1 MARRNV
7 FLITLIFVIFFVI
20 SLLTNIMGAIIPEII
35 TSFTVSYKMAA
46 LLPFAFF
53 LAYGLLSIPGG
64 MMVEVWHEKRVV
76 ILSFLLG
83 LCGALLFALVP
94 QYGVSLPSL
103 FLIGAGMAIIQVA
116 INPLLRV
123 VGGEEHFAF
132 NSVIGQLVFG
142 MGGFM
147 SPQIYKYV
155 AEPDAGGSDPV
166 HALLAS
172 LVPANLPWVSVYWV
186 FAASCAAMMVIVLFS
201 RFPKVEL
208 KEDEKVGA
216 MSTHISLLRR
226 PMVWAYFVGIFC
238 YVGSEQGTANWTS
251 QFLSSYHGLDPQ
263 TAGADAVSYFWIMM
277 SIGCLLGL
285 AMLKLVDSRKVL
297 IGFSVGAIATLT
309 VGLLGPADI
318 ARWAFPMVGFF
329 ASVMWSVIISLALN
343 SVKEHHGSFAGIL
356 CTGILGGAIIP
367 LIVGAISDEFGS
379 LRIGMTFLYLT
390 FGYVL
395 AIGFWAKPLVNNE
408 TLSNRKA
415 LAIPVDP
422 AG

>member
-1 MARRNV
+1 MARRNA

-20 SLLTNIMGAIIPEII
+20 SLLTNVMGAIIPEII
-35 TSFTVSYKMAA
+35 TSFAVSYKMAA

-94 QYGVSLPSL
+94 RYGVSLPSL

-123 VGGEEHFAF
+123 AGGEEHFAF

-142 MGGFM
+142 VGGFI

-155 AEPDAGGSDPV
+155 AAPAGNAKDP
-166 HALLAS
+166 LQTMLAS
-172 LVPANLPWVSVYWV
+172 MVPESMPWISVYWV
-186 FAASCAAMMVIVLFS
+186 FAASCAVMMVVVPFA
-201 RFPKVEL
+201 RFPKLEL
-208 KEDEKVGA
+208 KDDEKVGA
-216 MSTHISLLRR
+216 LSTHLTLLRR
-226 PMVWAYFVGIFC
+226 PMVWAYFLGIFC

-251 QFLSSYHGLDPQ
+251 QFLSAYHGLDPQ
-263 TAGADAVSYFWIMM
+263 TAGADAVSSFWILM
-277 SIGCLLGL
+277 SFGCLLGL
-285 AMLKLVDSRKVL
+285 LALKLFDSRKVL
-297 IGFSVGAIATLT
+297 IGFSLAAMVSLT
-309 VGLLGPADI
+309 VGLTGQAEV
-318 ARWAFPMVGFF
+318 ARWALPMVGFF

-343 SVKEHHGSFAGIL
+343 SVEEHHGSFAGIL
-356 CTGILGGAIIP
+356 CAGILGGAVVP
-367 LIVGAISDEFGS
+367 VIVGTISDELGS

-395 AIGFWAKPLVNNE
+395 GIGFWAKPLVNNE
-408 TLSNRKA
+408 TFSSRKV
-415 LAIPVDP
+415 LPIPAP
-422 AG
+422 ES

>member
-1 MARRNV
+1 MARRNIL
-7 FLITLIFVIFFVI
+7 LITLIFVIFFVI

-35 TSFTVSYKMAA
+35 TSFSVSYKMAA

-64 MMVEVWHEKRVV
+64 MMVEVWAEKRVV

-94 QYGVSLPSL
+94 RYGVSLPSL

-123 VGGEEHFAF
+123 AGGEKHFAF

-142 MGGFM
+142 MGGFV

-155 AEPDAGGSDPV
+155 AEPPTAATDPV
-166 HALLAS
+166 QALLAS
-172 LVPANLPWVSVYWV
+172 LVPDNLPWVSVYWV
-186 FAASCAAMMVIVLFS
+186 FAASCALMMALVLVT

-216 MSTHISLLRR
+216 LSTHLSLLRR
-226 PMVWAYFVGIFC
+226 PMVWAYFLGIFC

-263 TAGADAVSYFWIMM
+263 QAGADAVSYFWILM
-277 SIGCLLGL
+277 SVGCLLGL
-285 AMLKLVDSRKVL
+285 VALKIFDSRKVL
-297 IGFSVGAIATLT
+297 IGFSCGAMVTLT
-309 VGLLGPADI
+309 VGLLGPAEI

-343 SVKEHHGSFAGIL
+343 SVEEHHGSFAGIL
-356 CTGILGGAIIP
+356 CTGILGGAVIP
-367 LIVGAISDEFGS
+367 LIVGAISDETGS
-379 LRIGMTFLYLT
+379 LRIGLAFLYLT

-395 AIGFWAKPLVNNE
+395 SIGFWAKPLINNE
-408 TLSNRKA
+408 TISSRKN
-415 LAIPVDP
+415 LPVPPDVP
-422 AG
+422 